1 MVSRRAAA
9 SRDAVLPPSIDRR
22 LAVEAGAP
30 MSWNRWVG
38 LEGDVVGMTTFGAS
52 GPSQD
57 VLKHFGFTVENVVDH
72 ASSGGEPGD
81 STRSRV

>member
-1 MVSRRAAA
+1 VVSRRAAA
-9 SRDAVLPPSIDRR
+9 SRDAVLPPSIHRR

-30 MSWNRWVG
+30 MSWYRWVG

-52 GPSQD
+52 GPSQE

-72 ASSGGEPGD
+72 ALKLLGH
-81 STRSRV
+81 

>member
-9 SRDAVLPPSIDRR
+9 SRDAVLPPSIRRR

-30 MSWNRWVG
+30 MPWYRWVG

-52 GPSQD
+52 GRSQD
-57 VLKHFGFTVENVVDH
+57 VLNHFGFTVENVVDH
-72 ASSGGEPGD
+72 ALKLLGH
-81 STRSRV
+81 